1 METSRPVLLPRFKT
15 DTFLGAMLRHF
26 PQVDVAHH
34 RGRDYFIAAFTFLCV
49 ALSGLFEIEA
59 SIEMQLAMG
68 CVAWLLLVGFL
79 VGENRET
86 QMQVVIAVVFATV
99 GEHFASL
106 YMGGYTYRFENV
118 PAYVPPGH
126 GMVYLTA
133 VALARS
139 GFFVRYARG
148 IAVFVIAVW
157 GAWSIWGISGLSDH
171 GDSVGALLFGIFL
184 VWLVIG
190 RSPMVYLAA
199 FFITTWL
206 ELIGTAVGAWHW
218 ASIDPLLGW
227 QQGNPPSG
235 VGAWYCLVDAVAI
248 GGAGPVL
255 RALKKLSLI
264 RLPSQRPL

>member
-1 METSRPVLLPRFKT
+1 METSRPISLPWLKVTQFRALL
-15 DTFLGAMLRHF
+15 LRHF
-26 PQVDVAHH
+26 PHVEGAHH
-34 RGRDYFIAAFTFLCV
+34 RERDYWIAGFTFVCV
-49 ALSGLFEIEA
+49 AISALFEIRA
-59 SIEMQLAMG
+59 SVEMQLVLGG
-68 CVAWLLLVGFL
+68 CAWLLLLGLL

-86 QMQVVIAVVFATV
+86 QTQVVIAVLFATV

-106 YMGGYTYRFENV
+106 YMGGYTYRFGNV

-139 GFFVRYARG
+139 GFFIRHSRG

-157 GAWSIWGISGLSDH
+157 GTWSLWGISGYAER
-171 GDSVGALLFGIFL
+171 GDSVGALLFCIFL
-184 VWLVIG
+184 AWLVVG

-206 ELIGTAVGAWHW
+206 ELIGTAVGAWRW

-227 QQGNPPSG
+227 AQGNPPSG

-248 GGAGPVL
+248 GGAAPVL
-255 RALKKLSLI
+255 RAFRQLRYYWLRRS
-264 RLPSQRPL
+264 SM